1 MRYLIKKLGCFLLF
15 FLTGAGIIWGQD
27 TGIGIVSGTV
37 MDATGAPLAN
47 VTVRLEGAAGS
58 VITDEEGRFSLQV
71 PGREAVIEC
80 SYVGY
85 KTQLVTV
92 RDNRPLVIVL
102 QPEEKSMDEVI
113 VVGYGTQKKANLTGA
128 VEQIDGEVLKNRPL
142 TNLAQGLQG
151 VIPGLNLNPA
161 DGRPGTSATFNV
173 RGLTSIGQGG
183 SALVLI
189 DGVEGNPALLNPQ
202 DVASVTVLKDAASSA
217 IYGARGA
224 FGVVLITT
232 KTPDKDKMQLSYN
245 SNYSIK
251 KPTYIPDFVTDGYTW
266 ASMFNESF
274 SSWNNYASYPQNVN
288 KTLRFSQEYLQELKR
303 RSEDPSLPKVEVDPA
318 TGQYVY
324 YDSHDWM
331 KDLYKPNTLSI
342 DQGLSISGKSN
353 KTSYLFSAH
362 YFDQPGLFRYNSDD
376 YKMYNIRSKGSVELF
391 PWLTV
396 SNNTDFSKVLSHIPM
411 NVGETGG
418 IWRNIV
424 AEGHPMAPLFNP
436 DGTLSFSAA
445 YTVGDYWYGKNGM
458 DYDRNIFRNTTGFNT
473 SFFNNTWRIK
483 GDFTYQVTSNNETR
497 IRVPV
502 PYSRIPG
509 VVEYL
514 GIAYNDIREI
524 NRSTQYMATNIYT
537 EYEQRFK
544 KHYLKAMA
552 GYNYE
557 LSTYKRI
564 GAERNGLIYE
574 NAEDLNLALGESIVT
589 TGGYEQWNI
598 LGGFSRINYSYDDRY
613 LLELNGRYD
622 GSSKFPANE
631 RYAFFPSVSAGW
643 RLTKEPYWQVSKSII
658 SDLKLRAS
666 YGSLGNGNINS
677 YVFQEQ
683 LSLAQMTRILEGT
696 QNAYTSAPAVLPE
709 GLTWETAT
717 TANYGMDLALLN
729 NKVQVNADYYQRKT
743 SNMFTRGP
751 ELPAVFGASSPRGNY
766 ADLMTHGFELSVSF
780 RDQFTAAG
788 KPFNYNVRAILS
800 DSKSKILKYNNSR
813 KLLNDYY
820 VGQTVGEI
828 WGYVTDGFFV
838 SENQIRTAANQ
849 SLFLS
854 TASGVWRTGDIKF
867 KDLNNDGVIDYGDNT
882 VNNPGDR
889 VVIGNESPRYR
900 FGLNLS
906 ADWNQFF
913 FSAFVQGV
921 GRQDWYPSR
930 GSNTFW
936 GQYNVPYG
944 HPLKSQLGNIWTE
957 ENTDAYFPR
966 YTGYLAW
973 TAGGTLREAQ
983 TRYLQNAAYARLKNI
998 QLGYTL
1004 PASWLS
1010 RIRANTATIYLSGEN
1025 LFTWSP
1031 MFKVTAQNV
1040 DPENTGDSDQILG
1053 DSNQGDGF
1061 NYPMLK
1067 SMSIGLSITF

>member
-1 MRYLIKKLGCFLLF
+1 MSYLIKRMSLLLALFMGGTAFLW
-15 FLTGAGIIWGQD
+15 AQD
-27 TGIGIVSGTV
+27 TIIGNVTGTV
-37 MDATGAPLAN
+37 MDATGMPLQH
-47 VTVRLEGAAGS
+47 VTVKLSETNASAITGTDGS
-58 VITDEEGRFSLQV
+58 FSLYI
-71 PGREAVIEC
+71 PTKEALIEC
-80 SYVGY
+80 SYIGY
-85 KTQLVTV
+85 QSKQVIV
-92 RDNRPLVIVL
+92 KNNEPLVIVL
-102 QPEEKSMDEVI
+102 QKEDKSLDEVI
-113 VVGYGTQKKANLTGA
+113 IVGYGTQKKANLTGA

-142 TNLAQGLQG
+142 TNLSQGLQG
-151 VIPGLNLNPA
+151 MIPNLNLNPA
-161 DGRPGTSATFNV
+161 DGRPGTSPTFNV

-232 KTPDKDKMQLSYN
+232 KNPEKDKMQLSYS
-245 SNYSIK
+245 SNYAVK
-251 KPTYIPDFVTDGYTW
+251 TPTYIPDFVTDGYTW

-303 RSEDPSLPKVEVDPA
+303 RSEDPSLSKVEIDPA
-318 TGQYVY
+318 TGQYIY
-324 YDSHDWM
+324 YDSHDWT
-331 KDLYKPNTLSI
+331 KDLYKKNTLSI
-342 DQGLSISGKSN
+342 DQGLSVSGKSN

-362 YFDQPGLFRYNSDD
+362 YFNQPGLFRYNSDD
-376 YKMYNIRSKGSVELF
+376 YKMYNIRSKGSIEVF

-418 IWRNIV
+418 IWRNMV

-436 DGTLSFSAA
+436 DGSLTFSAA

-458 DYDRNIFRNTTGFNT
+458 DYDRNIFRNTVGFSS
-473 SFFNNTWRIK
+473 SFFNNAWRIK
-483 GDFTYQVTSNNETR
+483 GDFTYQVTNNNETR

-509 VVEYL
+509 VIEYL
-514 GIAYNDIREI
+514 GNAYNDIREI
-524 NRSTQYMATNIYT
+524 NRNTQYMATNVYT
-537 EYEQRFK
+537 EYEKRFK
-544 KHYLKAMA
+544 KHYIKAMA

-574 NAEDLNLALGESIVT
+574 DAQDLNLALGESIIT

-598 LGGFSRINYSYDDRY
+598 LGGFSRLNYSYDDRY

-622 GSSKFPANE
+622 GSSKFPADE

-643 RLTKEPYWQVSKSII
+643 RLTKEPYWQISKNLI

-677 YVFQEQ
+677 YIFREQ

-696 QNAYTSAPAVLPE
+696 QNAYTNAPPVLPE

-717 TANYGMDLALLN
+717 TANYGLDLALLN
-729 NKVQVNADYYQRKT
+729 NKVLVNVDYYHRKT
-743 SNMFTRGP
+743 SNMFTQGP

-766 ADLMTHGFELSVSF
+766 ADLMTRGFELSVSF
-780 RDQFTAAG
+780 RDHFNAGG
-788 KPFNYNVRAILS
+788 KPFNYTVRAILS
-800 DSKSKILKYNNSR
+800 DNKSKILKYNNAR

-838 SENQIRTAANQ
+838 SEDHIRTSANQ

-867 KDLNNDGVIDYGDNT
+867 KDLNNDGVINYGDNT
-882 VNNPGDR
+882 VGNPGDR

-944 HPLKSQLGNIWTE
+944 HPLVSQLGHIWTE
-957 ENTDAYFPR
+957 EHPDAYFPR

-983 TRYLQNAAYARLKNI
+983 TRYLQNAAYARLKSI
-998 QLGYTL
+998 QLGYSL
-1004 PASWLS
+1004 PTGWLN
-1010 RIRANTATIYLSGEN
+1010 RVKANAATIYVSGEN

-1031 MFKVTAQNV
+1031 MFRVTAHNI

-1061 NYPMLK
+1061 NYPMLR
-1067 SMSIGLSITF
+1067 SVSIGLSITF

>member
-1 MRYLIKKLGCFLLF
+1 MSYLLKKIWLLIGFCITGTGFLLAQNSVVG
-15 FLTGAGIIWGQD
+15 T
-27 TGIGIVSGTV
+27 VSGTV
-37 MDATGAPLAN
+37 IDDAGTPLQD
-47 VTVRLEGAAGS
+47 VTVALQGAATVVKTNNEGGFS
-58 VITDEEGRFSLQV
+58 INIPFEEGFL
-71 PGREAVIEC
+71 EF

-85 KTQLVTV
+85 TTQRVRVSGNQPLTIQLVKE
-92 RDNRPLVIVL
+92 D
-102 QPEEKSMDEVI
+102 KSLNEVV

-128 VEQIDGEVLKNRPL
+128 VEQIDGEALKNRPL
-142 TNLAQGLQG
+142 TNLTQGLQG
-151 VIPGLNLNPA
+151 LIPNLNLNPA
-161 DGRPGTSATFNV
+161 DGRPGTSPTFNV

-232 KTPDKDKMQLSYN
+232 KNPDADKMQVSYS
-245 SNYSIK
+245 SNYSVK
-251 KPTYIPDFVTDGYTW
+251 TPTYIPEFVTDGYTW
-266 ASMFNESF
+266 ASMFNEAF

-303 RSEDPSLPKVEVDPA
+303 RSEDPSLPKVEVDPN

-331 KDLYKPNTLSI
+331 KDLYKPNTFSV
-342 DQGLSISGKSN
+342 DQGLSVSGKSN

-362 YFDQPGLFRYNSDD
+362 YFNQPGLFRYNSDD

-391 PWLTV
+391 PWLTI
-396 SNNTDFSKVLSHIPM
+396 SNNTDFSKVLFHIPM

-424 AEGHPMAPLFNP
+424 AEGHPMAPMFNP
-436 DGTLSFSAA
+436 DGSLSFSAA

-458 DYDRNIFRNTTGFNT
+458 DYDRNVLRNTSGFT
-473 SFFNNTWRIK
+473 ASFFNNTWRIK
-483 GDFTYQVTSNNETR
+483 GDLTYQVTNNNETR

-509 VVEYL
+509 VIEYL
-514 GIAYNDIREI
+514 GNAYNDIREI
-524 NRSTQYMATNIYT
+524 NRNTQYMATNLYT
-537 EYEQRFK
+537 EYERRFK
-544 KHYLKAMA
+544 KHYVKAMA

-574 NAEDLNLALGESIVT
+574 DAEDLNLALGESIVT

-598 LGGFSRINYSYDDRY
+598 MGGFSRLNYSYDDRY

-631 RYAFFPSVSAGW
+631 RFAFFPSVSAGW
-643 RLTKEPYWQVSKSII
+643 RLSKEPYWNISRKII

-729 NKVQVNADYYQRKT
+729 NKILVNADYYHRKT
-743 SNMFTRGP
+743 INMFTQGP
-751 ELPAVFGASSPRGNY
+751 ELPAVFGAASPRGNY
-766 ADLMTHGFELSVSF
+766 ADLMTRGFELSVSF
-780 RDQFTAAG
+780 RNHFMAG
-788 KPFNYNVRAILS
+788 GQPFNYNIRGILS
-800 DSKSKILKYNNSR
+800 DSKSEILKYNNER

-838 SENQIRTAANQ
+838 SENQIRTSASQA
-849 SLFLS
+849 LFLS

-867 KDLNNDGVIDYGDNT
+867 RDLNNDGVINYGDNT
-882 VNNPGDR
+882 VTNPGDR
-889 VVIGNESPRYR
+889 VIIGNESPRYR

-906 ADWNQFF
+906 ADWNRFF
-913 FSAFVQGV
+913 FSAFIQGV

-936 GQYNVPYG
+936 GQYNAPYG
-944 HPLKSQLGNIWTE
+944 HPLVSQLGNIWTE
-957 ENTDAYFPR
+957 DNPEAYFPR

-973 TAGGTLREAQ
+973 TAGGTLREVQ
-983 TRYLQNAAYARLKNI
+983 TRYLQNAAYARLKNV
-998 QLGYTL
+998 QLGYNL
-1004 PASWLS
+1004 PEKWLG
-1010 RIRANTATIYLSGEN
+1010 RIKAHTATIYVSGEN
-1025 LFTWSP
+1025 LFTYSP
-1031 MFKVTAQNV
+1031 MFKITKNNI

-1067 SMSIGLSITF
+1067 SISFGLSITF

>member
-1 MRYLIKKLGCFLLF
+1 MRYLVKKIGLLITLF
-15 FLTGAGIIWGQD
+15 ITGTSLLLAQT
-27 TGIGIVSGTV
+27 TGIGTVSGTV
-37 MDATGAPLAN
+37 MDDMGAPLQD
-47 VTVRLEGAAGS
+47 VTVSLQGTAS
-58 VITDEEGRFSLQV
+58 VVRTNDQGNFSLNIPAGEGV
-71 PGREAVIEC
+71 LEF

-85 KTQLVTV
+85 KTQRMRVT
-92 RDNRPLVIVL
+92 DNKPLTIVL
-102 QPEEKSMDEVI
+102 TREDKAMDDVVI
-113 VVGYGTQKKANLTGA
+113 VGYGTQKKANLTGA
-128 VEQIDGEVLKNRPL
+128 VEQIDSKSLRNRPL
-142 TNLAQGLQG
+142 TNLTQGLQG
-151 VIPGLNLNPA
+151 MVPSLNLDPA

-202 DVASVTVLKDAASSA
+202 DVASITVLKDAASSA

-232 KTPDKDKMQLSYN
+232 KNPSADKMQVTYT

-251 KPTYIPDFVTDGYTW
+251 KPTYIPQFVTDGYTW
-266 ASMFNESF
+266 ASMFNEAF

-303 RSEDPSLPKVEVDPA
+303 RSEDPSLPKVEVDAA

-362 YFDQPGLFRYNSDD
+362 YYNQPGLFRYNSDD
-376 YKMYNIRSKGSVELF
+376 YKMYNIRSKGSVELA

-396 SNNTDFSKVLSHIPM
+396 SNNTDFSKILFRIPM

-436 DGTLSFSAA
+436 DGTLTFSAA

-458 DYDRNIFRNTTGFNT
+458 DYDRNILRNTSSFNA
-473 SFFNNTWRIK
+473 SFFDNTWRIK
-483 GDFTYQVTSNNETR
+483 GDLTYQVTNNNETR
-497 IRVPV
+497 VRVPV

-509 VVEYL
+509 VIEYL
-514 GIAYNDIREI
+514 GNAYNDTRAI
-524 NRSTQYMATNIYT
+524 NRNTQYIAANIYT
-537 EYEQRFK
+537 DYERRFN
-544 KHYLKAMA
+544 KHYLKAMV

-564 GAERNGLIYE
+564 GAERNGLIYA
-574 NAEDLNLALGESIVT
+574 NAEDLNLALGESIAA

-598 LGGFSRINYSYDDRY
+598 MGGFSRLNYSYDDRY

-622 GSSKFPANE
+622 GSSKFPAHE
-631 RYAFFPSVSAGW
+631 RWAFFPSVSVGW
-643 RLTKEPYWQVSKSII
+643 RLTNEPYWNISKTIV

-666 YGSLGNGNINS
+666 YGSLGNGNISS

-683 LSLAQMTRILEGT
+683 LALARMTRILEGS
-696 QNAYTSAPAVLPE
+696 QNAYTNAPAVLPE

-717 TANYGMDLALLN
+717 TANFGIDLGLLS
-729 NKVQVNADYYQRKT
+729 NKILINADYYNRKT
-743 SNMFTRGP
+743 TDMFTTGP
-751 ELPAVFGASSPRGNY
+751 QLPAVFGAASPKGNY
-766 ADLMTHGFELSVSF
+766 ADLETRGFELSVSY
-780 RDQFTAAG
+780 RNRASVGG
-788 KPFNYNVRAILS
+788 KPFNYNIRAILS
-800 DSKSKILKYNNSR
+800 DNQSKILKYNNDR
-813 KLLNDYY
+813 KLLSDYY

-838 SENQIRTAANQ
+838 SENQVKNSANQ

-854 TASGVWRTGDIKF
+854 TASGVWRAGDIRF
-867 KDLNNDGVIDYGDNT
+867 RDLNNDGVINYGDNT
-882 VNNPGDR
+882 VNNPGDK
-889 VVIGNESPRYR
+889 VIIGNETPRYR

-906 ADWNQFF
+906 ADWNRFF
-913 FSAFVQGV
+913 FSAFIQGV
-921 GRQDWYPSR
+921 GKQDWYPSR
-930 GSNTFW
+930 GANSFW
-936 GQYNVPYG
+936 GQYNAPYG
-944 HPLKSQLGNIWTE
+944 HPLISQLGNIWSE
-957 ENTDAYFPR
+957 ENPDAYFPR

-973 TAGGTLREAQ
+973 TAGGTLREVQ
-983 TRYLQNAAYARLKNI
+983 TRYLQNAAYVRLKNI
-998 QLGYTL
+998 QLGYNL
-1004 PASWLS
+1004 PERWLGK
-1010 RIRANTATIYLSGEN
+1010 IKANTATIYVSGEN
-1025 LFTWSP
+1025 LYTWSP
-1031 MFKVTAQNV
+1031 MFKITKNNI

-1067 SMSIGLSITF
+1067 SFSFGLSITF

>member
-1 MRYLIKKLGCFLLF
+1 MSYLIKKLSTLLVAC
-15 FLTGAGIIWGQD
+15 LVCAGLLLAQHNTAGVLSGA
-27 TGIGIVSGTV
+27 V
-37 MDATGAPLAN
+37 MDNDGKPLKD
-47 VTVRLEGAAGS
+47 VTVSLAGS
-58 VITDEEGRFSLQV
+58 LTIVKTNEAGDFSIPVPPGEQV
-71 PGREAVIEC
+71 LEF
-80 SYVGY
+80 SFVGY
-85 KTQLVTV
+85 RTQRITVAGSGPVNVVLVKE
-92 RDNRPLVIVL
+92 DKSL
-102 QPEEKSMDEVI
+102 EEVV

-128 VEQIDGEVLKNRPL
+128 VEQIDGDALLNRPL
-142 TNLAQGLQG
+142 TNVTQGLQG
-151 VIPGLNLNPA
+151 LIPNLNLTPG

-173 RGLTSIGQGG
+173 RGLTSVGQGG

-232 KTPDKDKMQLSYN
+232 KNPETDKVQVSYS

-251 KPTYIPDFVTDGYTW
+251 KPTYIPEFVTDGYTW
-266 ASMFNESF
+266 ASMFNEAF
-274 SSWNNYASYPQNVN
+274 ASWNNYASYPQNVN

-303 RSEDPSLPKVEVDPA
+303 RAEDPTLPKVEVDPV

-331 KDLYKPNTLSI
+331 KELYKPHTVSV
-342 DQGLSISGKSN
+342 DQGLSVSGKTN

-362 YFDQPGLFRYNSDD
+362 YFNQPGLFRYNADD
-376 YKMYNIRSKGSVELF
+376 YKMYNIRSKGSVEVL

-396 SNNTDFSKVLSHIPM
+396 SNNTDFSKVLFHIPM

-418 IWRNIV
+418 IWRNVV
-424 AEGHPMAPLFNP
+424 AEGHPMVPMFNP
-436 DGTLSFSAA
+436 DGSLTFSGA

-458 DYDRNIFRNTTGFNT
+458 DYDRNVLRNTSAFSA

-483 GDFTYQVTSNNETR
+483 GDFTYQVTNNNESR
-497 IRVPV
+497 RRVPV
-502 PYSRIPG
+502 PYSRMPG
-509 VVEYL
+509 VIEYL
-514 GIAYNDIREI
+514 GTAYNDIREI
-524 NRSTQYMATNIYT
+524 TRSTQYIASNIYT
-537 EYEQRFK
+537 EYERRFK
-544 KHYLKAMA
+544 KHYIKALL

-557 LSTYKRI
+557 LSTYKRV

-574 NAEDLNLALGESIVT
+574 DADDLNLALGESIVT
-589 TGGYEQWNI
+589 TGGYEQWNV
-598 LGGFSRINYSYDDRY
+598 LGGFSRLNYSYADRY

-622 GSSKFPANE
+622 GSSKFPAYE
-631 RYAFFPSVSAGW
+631 RFAFFPSVSAGW
-643 RLTKEPYWQVSKSII
+643 RLTKEPFWNISRELV

-666 YGSLGNGNINS
+666 YGSLGNGNIGS

-683 LSLAQMTRILEGT
+683 LALAQMTRILEGT
-696 QNAYTSAPAVLPE
+696 QSAYTRAPGVLPE

-717 TANYGMDLALLN
+717 TANYGLDMALLK
-729 NKVQVNADYYQRKT
+729 NKLTINADYYQRKT
-743 SNMFTRGP
+743 INMFTEGP
-751 ELPAVFGASSPRGNY
+751 ELPAVFGAESPSGNY
-766 ADLMTHGFELSVSF
+766 ADLMTKGFELSVGFNS
-780 RDQFTAAG
+780 RLMLRQ
-788 KPFNYNVRAILS
+788 KPFSFSIKGTLS
-800 DSKSKILKYNNSR
+800 DSRSEILKYNNAR

-838 SENQIRTAANQ
+838 SEDQIRRSANQ

-854 TASGVWRTGDIKF
+854 TASGVWRIGDIKF
-867 KDLNNDGVIDYGDNT
+867 KDLNNDGVINYGDNT
-882 VNNPGDR
+882 VGNPGDK
-889 VVIGNESPRYR
+889 VIIGNTTPRYR

-906 ADWNQFF
+906 ADWNRFF
-913 FSAFVQGV
+913 FSAFIQGV
-921 GRQDWYPSR
+921 GKQDWYPSR

-936 GQYNVPYG
+936 GQYNAPYG
-944 HPLKSQLGNIWTE
+944 HPLVSQLDNIWSADKP
-957 ENTDAYFPR
+957 DAYFPR

-973 TAGGTLREAQ
+973 SAGGTLREVQ

-998 QLGYTL
+998 QLGYSL
-1004 PASWLS
+1004 PESWLS
-1010 RIRANTATIYLSGEN
+1010 KIKAHTATCYISGEN
-1025 LFTWSP
+1025 LFTYSP
-1031 MFKVTAQNV
+1031 MFKITRQNI

-1053 DSNQGDGF
+1053 SGNQGDGF

-1067 SMSIGLSITF
+1067 SISFGLSLTF